1 MDSSLQS
8 RSSAALSLLTFRNL
22 ILVLVGYVFAR
33 VLYQIVHYRW
43 FHPLS
48 KFPGPF
54 WASVT
59 RLWIASVPASF
70 RDSVPDP
77 TCRVRGTDEKGRYH
91 NFKEDEHLVCL
102 ELHKKYGTELSHYC
116 TSSQSPDIP

>member
-1 MDSSLQS
+1 MDSLLQN

-22 ILVLVGYVFAR
+22 ILVLVGYVFIR
-33 VLYQIVHYRW
+33 VVHQIIHYRW

-59 RLWIASVPASF
+59 RLWIASVPSSSK
-70 RDSVPDP
+70 DSVRDP
-77 TCRVRGTDEKGRYH
+77 THQVRGG
-91 NFKEDEHLVCL
+91 
-102 ELHKKYGTELSHYC
+102 
-116 TSSQSPDIP
+116 